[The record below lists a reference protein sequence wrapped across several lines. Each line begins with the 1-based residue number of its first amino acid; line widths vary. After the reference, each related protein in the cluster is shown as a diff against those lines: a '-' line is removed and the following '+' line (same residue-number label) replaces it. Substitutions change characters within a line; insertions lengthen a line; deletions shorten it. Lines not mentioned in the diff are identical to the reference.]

1 MEEDGLNP
9 FDRLTYLLYHVS
21 PPFMMCDLHDVG
33 VSAGDNLT
41 GESVPPRETGR
52 QAKQVA
58 QEVLREL
65 LEE

>member
-1 MEEDGLNP
+1 
-9 FDRLTYLLYHVS
+9 
-21 PPFMMCDLHDVG
+21 MMCDLHDVG

>member
-1 MEEDGLNP
+1 
-9 FDRLTYLLYHVS
+9 
-21 PPFMMCDLHDVG
+21 MMCDLHDVG

-41 GESVPPRETGR
+41 GESVPPRETVR